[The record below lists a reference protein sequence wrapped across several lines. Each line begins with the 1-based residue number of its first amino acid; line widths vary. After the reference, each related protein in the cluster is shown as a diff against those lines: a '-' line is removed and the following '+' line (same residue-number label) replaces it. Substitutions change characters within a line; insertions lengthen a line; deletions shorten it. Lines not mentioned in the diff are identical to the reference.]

1 MTKTSINIQD
11 GFLFHSLRSG
21 ATIAIQLITG
31 ERLEGKLKRFD
42 RFAIILDLGG
52 LEVMVYKHGIV
63 SVEGPASAEPEP
75 GPIEGEA

>member
-1 MTKTSINIQD
+1 MTKGSINIQD

-21 ATIAIQLITG
+21 STIAVQLTTG

-42 RFAIILDLGG
+42 RFAIILDLSG

-63 SVEGPASAEPEP
+63 SIEGPASIDPEADAD
-75 GPIEGEA
+75 EA

>member
-1 MTKTSINIQD
+1 MAKPSINIQD

-21 ATIAIQLITG
+21 ATIAVQLTTG
-31 ERLEGKLKRFD
+31 ERLEGKLRRFD

-63 SVEGPASAEPEP
+63 SIEGPATADVEAPLAES
-75 GPIEGEA
+75 